1 MIITEN
7 PFVFASSFLFFP
19 SNSFSDDG
27 VIEEIVTSKIL
38 NHLLTCK
45 QHFQFLQ
52 ERHEAVT
59 ATATKYKFH

>member
-7 PFVFASSFLFFP
+7 PFVFASFFFFFP

-38 NHLLTCK
+38 NHVLTCK
-45 QHFQFLQ
+45 QNFYFLQ

-59 ATATKYKFH
+59 ATATSLIF